1 MSPFPQ
7 IMIPCFTS
15 VGKGP
20 ELEIRW
26 AVVMRPQG
34 QRATCVCTA
43 FTKLVWKE
51 YMLALQKSLLKFITV
66 HLDTFTLQCA
76 RSLLLMTWGPHDSQ
90 WHIRK
95 PQKADKTGFPKASVA
110 GAQTLPATP
119 KLWQGGR
126 YQPMRR
132 SQRRP
137 PTPREGSVAGFWPQ
151 KPTPHH
157 CAVLTV
163 VREGKKHPS

>member
-1 MSPFPQ
+1 
-7 IMIPCFTS
+7 
-15 VGKGP
+15 
-20 ELEIRW
+20 
-26 AVVMRPQG
+26 
-34 QRATCVCTA
+34 
-43 FTKLVWKE
+43 
-51 YMLALQKSLLKFITV
+51 MLALQKSLLKFITV

-132 SQRRP
+132 SQRDQ
-137 PTPREGSVAGFWPQ
+137 PQ
-151 KPTPHH
+151 GKDLWQ
-157 CAVLTV
+157 ASDLRNLYLITV
-163 VREGKKHPS
+163 PYSLWSEKERNILVSSLVSLKWHLHNILNLYFLLLIVRMYKRDSPNIGRKV